1 LLTTTLNPGIF
12 VGALVACVLVV
23 AGYQA
28 RPAYDI
34 VVGSPTDA
42 PLVDGFSG
50 PERVP
55 EGVDL
60 GYRTFRWLGG
70 FGRVTL
76 TDLGA
81 QPYSVAVTVNG
92 SRPAG
97 TPPPMLTVQVGG
109 QTLLEAKPP
118 PTVETYTF
126 TVPQALT
133 DPQRGSF
140 TLELT
145 SNTFRVAGDSR
156 ELGIIV
162 TRIAVQSAPGGPG
175 LLMPP
180 PGILISLVFAACV
193 VGLLLSVMGWGP
205 GAVAL
210 GASLPGLLAGGLLIF
225 DRLWLTTGEWYAA
238 WPGVLLLGGVVVGL
252 AWFVGGRL
260 LWLGGAAW
268 SRRERMVL
276 LTVLFAAFVIRLAGQ
291 LHPQIFVYDLG
302 FHLNHLRLVQTG
314 QLLFTNAPAEFGGTG
329 HETFYLPTAY
339 IFAWPL
345 DLLLGDG
352 RLAIRVL
359 TVLLG
364 TLGVLPVYYI
374 ARRLLR
380 DGWAGVLA
388 AILYVT
394 VPMSV
399 LPYSWGITPNVFG
412 EFFMLCALAVVLG
425 SAGNLAPARPAFWAL
440 IALLAVTL
448 LSHPG
453 VVALSGAAFL
463 ALGTWWVFRRRATR
477 RAGAWLLVSLV
488 LASIISYVIYYYH
501 FTGQMLDSL
510 ARIGAERAQ
519 ASESFSRVVGGSVE
533 DATLGLINREVTSRR
548 EWVLGGL
555 DGVWREIVA
564 YYRGWPMLAALLG
577 FVLVLPARRL
587 SRSPGVDER
596 LRFVV
601 AGGVWLATVAVFA
614 AIGWATS
621 IYVRYMLSAL
631 PVVTL
636 GSAVLLSAL
645 WRRGSTGRWLSL
657 LVVVF
662 FTLEAL
668 VLWHYRISYQFK

>member
-1 LLTTTLNPGIF
+1 
-12 VGALVACVLVV
+12 VLVV
-23 AGYQA
+23 AGYQSH
-28 RPAYDI
+28 PAYDI
-34 VVGSPTDA
+34 IVGSPTDA

-60 GYRTFRWLGG
+60 GYRTYRWLGG
-70 FGRVTL
+70 YGRVTL

-92 SRPAG
+92 SRPPD

-109 QTLLEAKPP
+109 QTLLEAQPP
-118 PTVETYTF
+118 PTVETFTF
-126 TVPQALT
+126 TVPQTLI
-133 DPQRGSF
+133 DPQGGSF
-140 TLELT
+140 TLEFT

-156 ELGIIV
+156 ELGIVV
-162 TRIAVQSAPGGPG
+162 TRIGVQSAPGGPAFVA
-175 LLMPP
+175 PP
-180 PGILISLVFAACV
+180 PGVLLSVVLAACV
-193 VGLLLSVMGWGP
+193 VGLLLSVVGWRP
-205 GAVAL
+205 GAVAV
-210 GASLPGLLAGGLLIF
+210 GASLPGALAGGLLVF
-225 DRLWLTTGEWYAA
+225 DRLWLTAGEWYAA

-252 AWFVGGRL
+252 AWF
-260 LWLGGAAW
+260 LGGWLLRLGGVAW
-268 SRRERMVL
+268 SRRERMAL
-276 LTVLFAAFVIRLAGQ
+276 LAVLFAAFVIRLAGQ

-339 IFAWPL
+339 LFAWPL

-380 DGWAGVLA
+380 AGRAGVLA
-388 AILYVT
+388 ALLYVAL
-394 VPMSV
+394 PIAV

-412 EFFMLCALAVVLG
+412 EFFMLCALALALG
-425 SAGNLAPARPAFWAL
+425 SAGTLAPARPSFWAL
-440 IALLAVTL
+440 VVLLTVTL

-453 VVALSGAAFL
+453 VVALSWVAFL
-463 ALGTWWVFRRRATR
+463 ALGTWWAVRRQRTR
-477 RAGAWLLVSLV
+477 RAGAWLLVSLA
-488 LASIISYVIYYYH
+488 LASGISYALYYHH

-519 ASESFSRVVGGSVE
+519 ASEGFSRVVGGSVE

-548 EWVLGGL
+548 EWVLGGF
-555 DGVWREIVA
+555 DGVWREVVA
-564 YYRGWPMLAALLG
+564 YYRGWPVLAALLG
-577 FVLVLPARRL
+577 FALVLPARRL
-587 SRSPGVDER
+587 SRTMGADDR
-596 LRFVV
+596 LRFAV
-601 AGGVWLATVAVFA
+601 AGGVWLAVVAVFA
-614 AIGWATS
+614 VFGWATS

-631 PVVTL
+631 PVVAL
-636 GSAVLLSAL
+636 GAGVLLSAL
-645 WRRGSTGRWLSL
+645 WGRGSTGRWLSL

-662 FTLEAL
+662 FAVEAL